1 MPTPIPSQ
9 YQLGATF
16 QSYILNSQQYWIS
29 QNPFPVPPVNFA
41 GSPYGPVPTGPSN
54 QEPSNPFTHCDP
66 IGNLGNS
73 VANFMNAFTDSVTN
87 PVNTLVANFN
97 TQNTMI
103 DQLVLQPVLKASDG
117 ILGLSGATV
126 TSKGK
131 KFQLGKSS
139 NSSSSTSLIAPK
151 FISTSSQYTNSLI
164 AQIQNSTS
172 VEPVASVDTKKLFAS
187 LGVPFVSSAETM
199 TDSLISKG
207 IYVLSGSWVKEGALD
222 MSCAKVLAGLLGGQ
236 DLCTAMTPYLS
247 KPSGAFTVVITHKYP
262 APTAQDVQACE
273 PPGTPLPTGSCSTDT
288 TTVMVED
295 VLGVDASI
303 DAILASFSFLK
314 RQNLS
319 FYVFWNQVPN
329 PSLANSLA
337 LQSLGFTIQEV
348 AVIFAVSKIDQIETC
363 VIADPEGVLA
373 YICNTDDTIV
383 MKGPDGV
390 DPNPSTSEIVDDI
403 IAKALTPRPPT
414 ADGMPDNDNVPSMV
428 LALMDPRK
436 ALNCPGLDNGSFE
449 SGLAQT
455 VAAVDLGF
463 DAANQV
469 LGDAQASI
477 IAAGNG
483 ITQILT
489 LVQQYV
495 NDNFPSP
502 YLKCIYPG
510 QGFETSLPL
519 PRQALD
525 AMRFVLNNQIGAIE
539 QSLGVFDNI
548 FSGILAGFC
557 VTQSLVQGLLG
568 PETSSALSSAVSCAA
583 FELPWP
589 QEIKD
594 YLQCLLQIVNLV
606 QRLIRGAINLIR
618 STFSLLQSLTLQ
630 FGLRAAQNL
639 DTCAPLT
646 VINAIAAIQAQLKAL
661 T

>member
-9 YQLGATF
+9 YQLGTTF
-16 QSYILNSQQYWIS
+16 QSYIQISQQYWIS
-29 QNPFPVPPVNFA
+29 QNPFPLPPVNFA
-41 GSPYGPVPTGPSN
+41 GSPYGPVPTGQSS
-54 QEPSNPFTHCDP
+54 QEPTNPFTHCDP

-73 VANFMNAFTDSVTN
+73 VANFMNVFTESVTN

-97 TQNTMI
+97 SQNAQI
-103 DQLVLQPVLKASDG
+103 EQLVLQPVLKASDG

-131 KFQLGKSS
+131 KFVAVKT
-139 NSSSSTSLIAPK
+139 SSSPTSVIAPK
-151 FISTSSQYTNSLI
+151 FISTSSLYANSLI

-172 VEPVASVDTKKLFAS
+172 VDPVASVDTKKLFAS

-207 IYVLSGSWVKEGALD
+207 IYVLNGTWVKEGALD
-222 MSCAKVLAGLLGGQ
+222 MSCAKLLAGLLGGQ
-236 DLCTAMTPYLS
+236 DLCKVMTPYLS
-247 KPSGAFTVVITHKYP
+247 KPSGSFTVVITHKYQ
-262 APTAQDVQACE
+262 APTEAEVAACE
-273 PPGTPLPTGSCSTDT
+273 PPGTPLPTGACSTTT

-314 RQNLS
+314 RTDLT

-337 LQSLGFTIQEV
+337 LQALGFTVNEV
-348 AVIFAVSKIDQIETC
+348 AVIFAVSKINQVETC
-363 VIADPEGVLA
+363 VIADPQGVLD
-373 YICNTDDTIV
+373 YICGTDDTIV

-403 IAKALTPRPPT
+403 VSKALTPRPPT

-428 LALMDPRK
+428 LALLDPRK
-436 ALNCPGLDNGSFE
+436 ALNCPGLDSASFE

-519 PRQALD
+519 PRLALD
-525 AMRFVLNNQIGAIE
+525 TMRFILNNQIGTIE

-568 PETSSALSSAVSCAA
+568 PETQAALSSAVSCAA

-594 YLQCLLQIVNLV
+594 YLQCLLAIVNLV

-630 FGLRAAQNL
+630 FGLRASQNL